1 MIKYKNMKG
10 VKDMNSINIKA
21 YAKINLALDV
31 IGKRDDGYHELNM
44 IMQSIRLHDKIY
56 IRKNNNRE
64 IKLKSNLPYIPVNH
78 KNIVY
83 KAVDLFRKTYNIK
96 QGVFVNIYKQ
106 IPVSAGLAGGSTD
119 AAATIKG
126 LNKLF
131 NTGLSLEEMMELG
144 GKLGADVPFCMMM
157 GTVLSQGIGDILT
170 PLDKMPDCYILL
182 VKPSFS
188 VSTKKVYENFKLDH
202 TISHPDISASI
213 KAIKNNDLPE
223 LSSHMANVLE
233 SVTIKKYPSINQ
245 IKKLMLDN
253 GAFVALMSGSG
264 PTVFG
269 LFEDKGVAKKAYDSI
284 KKARFRKRIFLTKPY
299 WP

>member
-284 KKARFRKRIFLTKPY
+284 KNAKFRKRIFLTKPY

>member
-10 VKDMNSINIKA
+10 VNDMNSINIKA
-21 YAKINLALDV
+21 HAKINLALDV

-44 IMQSIRLHDKIY
+44 IMQSIKLHDKIY
-56 IRKNNNRE
+56 IRKNDSRE
-64 IKLKSNLPYIPVNH
+64 IKLKSNLPYIPLDH

-83 KAVDLFRKTYNIK
+83 KAVELFTETYNID

-157 GTVLSQGIGDILT
+157 GTALSQGIGDILT
-170 PLDKMPDCYILL
+170 PLDKMPNCSILL

-188 VSTKKVYENFKLDH
+188 VSTKKVYNNLKLDH
-202 TISHPDISASI
+202 TISHPDISASL
-213 KAIKNNDLPE
+213 KAIQNNDLLE
-223 LSSHMANVLE
+223 LSSYMGNVLE
-233 SVTIKKYPSINQ
+233 SVTIKKYPSINK
-245 IKKLMLDN
+245 IKKMMVDN
-253 GAFVALMSGSG
+253 GALVALMSGSG

-269 LFEDKGVAKKAYDSI
+269 LFEDQGVAKKAYNSI
-284 KKARFRKRIFLTKPY
+284 KKAKFRKRIYLTKPY

>member
-96 QGVFVNIYKQ
+96 QGLRK
-106 IPVSAGLAGGSTD
+106 
-119 AAATIKG
+119 
-126 LNKLF
+126 
-131 NTGLSLEEMMELG
+131 
-144 GKLGADVPFCMMM
+144 
-157 GTVLSQGIGDILT
+157 
-170 PLDKMPDCYILL
+170 YI
-182 VKPSFS
+182 
-188 VSTKKVYENFKLDH
+188 
-202 TISHPDISASI
+202 
-213 KAIKNNDLPE
+213 
-223 LSSHMANVLE
+223 
-233 SVTIKKYPSINQ
+233 
-245 IKKLMLDN
+245 
-253 GAFVALMSGSG
+253 
-264 PTVFG
+264 
-269 LFEDKGVAKKAYDSI
+269 
-284 KKARFRKRIFLTKPY
+284 
-299 WP
+299 

>member
-182 VKPSFS
+182 IKPPFS

-284 KKARFRKRIFLTKPY
+284 KKAKFRKRIFLTKPY

>member
-1 MIKYKNMKG
+1 MKG

-284 KKARFRKRIFLTKPY
+284 KNAKFRKRIFLTKPY

>member
-1 MIKYKNMKG
+1 MKG

-284 KKARFRKRIFLTKPY
+284 KKAKFRKRIFLTKPY

>member
-1 MIKYKNMKG
+1 
-10 VKDMNSINIKA
+10 MNSINIKA

-284 KKARFRKRIFLTKPY
+284 KKAKFRKRIFLTKPY